1 MTRVLVLTLLIA
13 AHSGLAAGAELE
25 RLFFSPQ
32 ERESLDRQRRGEKV
46 TPGTPAGSTITGFVK
61 RSDGKSTV
69 WVDGQPLRATNRQA
83 DQSGVDGNPA
93 ASGNVQIKRTPEAG
107 EQPKDVKRTKPPQVP
122 TKPAAPKQPD
132 RSSPQSAG

>member
-1 MTRVLVLTLLIA
+1 MMRTLVLTLLIA
-13 AHSGLAAGAELE
+13 SHGGLVASAELE

-46 TPGTPAGSTITGFVK
+46 APGTPAELTITGYVK

-83 DQSGVDGNPA
+83 DQSSVDSNPDA
-93 ASGNVQIKRTPEAG
+93 ASGVQIKRTPEEG
-107 EQPKDVKRTKPPQVP
+107 EPSKETKRAKPRSTPSRP
-122 TKPAAPKQPD
+122 PAPKPQG
-132 RSSPQSAG
+132 RSSPQTAG